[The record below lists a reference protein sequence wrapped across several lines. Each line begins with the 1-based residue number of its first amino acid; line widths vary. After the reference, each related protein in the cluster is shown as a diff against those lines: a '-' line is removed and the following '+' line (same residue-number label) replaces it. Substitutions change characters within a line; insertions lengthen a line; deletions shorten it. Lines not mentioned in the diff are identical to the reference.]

1 MSALLAATLVPV
13 LIFVFS
19 DYALN
24 DFPGFEHHEWPL
36 KRLITEESNAAM
48 GDRVKIIALMV
59 GVFLGTYNSPYCAS
73 PIPYPVPSC
82 QPVH

>member
-1 MSALLAATLVPV
+1 MPSQQLR
-13 LIFVFS
+13 LIPRSRHVFS

-36 KRLITEESNAAM
+36 KRVIAAESNAAM
-48 GDRVKIIALMV
+48 GDRVKVIALMV

-73 PIPYPVPSC
+73 RRSLCPRFLSIAR
-82 QPVH
+82 